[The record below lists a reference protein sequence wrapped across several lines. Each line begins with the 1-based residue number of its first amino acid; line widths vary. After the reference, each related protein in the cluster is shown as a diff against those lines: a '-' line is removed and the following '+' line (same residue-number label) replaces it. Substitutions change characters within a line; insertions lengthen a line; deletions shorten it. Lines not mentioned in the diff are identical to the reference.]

1 MQMHMLK
8 SCVKLGLSV
17 MSIQEWT
24 NMLDEL
30 QMYLFIKMCAFFR
43 CVDLPIEYWAWL
55 DQNIFNG
62 AL

>member
-1 MQMHMLK
+1 MPK

-24 NMLDEL
+24 NMLDEF
-30 QMYLFIKMCAFFR
+30 QAYLLLKTIQFMRWI
-43 CVDLPIEYWAWL
+43 DLPIEYWAWL